1 MDEDPYQVRNIADDT
16 NFEHIKNELR
26 HQLMQ
31 TMLQTK
37 DLGVI
42 PEAIV
47 KSDMISSQWDWNEMI
62 DAAFYDKNAIPNREA
77 FQHSNPVVR
86 YWVAQ
91 QLRTS
96 FIDDSQIDASDRLGV
111 LDVLQVDEEVSVR
124 IVALEAL
131 AIAGDDT
138 QKTNAISQLKLIAD
152 LTHSGLLN
160 AVAALNALA
169 TLEVEFEN
177 IQSLPSKDAR
187 FEPVYFDYIERLKDY
202 LSHKEH

>member
-1 MDEDPYQVRNIADDT
+1 M
-16 NFEHIKNELR
+16 FE
-26 HQLMQ
+26 
-31 TMLQTK
+31 TK

-47 KSDMISSQWDWNEMI
+47 KSDKVNAQWDWTEMI
-62 DAAFYDKNAIPNREA
+62 DAAFYEKHAIPNRQAIE
-77 FQHSNPVVR
+77 HGNPVVR
-86 YWVAQ
+86 YWIAQ

-96 FIDDSQIDASDRLGV
+96 LTDADQGV
-111 LDVLQVDEEVSVR
+111 AVGNMEMLKKLSGDEEVSIQ

-131 AIAGDDT
+131 AIVGDDSR
-138 QKTNAISQLKLIAD
+138 KASAISQLKSIAD
-152 LTHSGLLN
+152 IQHSGLLN

-169 TLEVEFEN
+169 NLEVEFEN
-177 IQSLPSKDAR
+177 VQSLPSKDTR